1 MLGAARPPQAFAGSE
16 RDDMV
21 AELDAQPA
29 FPYQEELVLVLV
41 VVPGK
46 LARDLDEFDLLA
58 IERGN
63 DLGAPMLGEVREL
76 FVEME
81 FFGHRTSL
89 PPPPPPPTPPG
100 RPPPPALPTPP
111 VLFSSFV
118 RF

>member
-1 MLGAARPPQAFAGSE
+1 MLGAARHHQAFAGSE

-81 FFGHRTSL
+81 FFGHRTTRT
-89 PPPPPPPTPPG
+89 PTPPPAHG
-100 RPPPPALPTPP
+100 PEETRPRAT
-111 VLFSSFV
+111 
-118 RF
+118 

>member
-1 MLGAARPPQAFAGSE
+1 MLGAARQHQAFAGSE

-81 FFGHRTSL
+81 FFGHRTYS
-89 PPPPPPPTPPG
+89 PPTPPPAHG
-100 RPPPPALPTPP
+100 PEETRPRAT
-111 VLFSSFV
+111 
-118 RF
+118 

>member
-1 MLGAARPPQAFAGSE
+1 MLGAARHHQAFAGSE

-81 FFGHRTSL
+81 FFGHRTGAS
-89 PPPPPPPTPPG
+89 PPPPPPPARQAP
-100 RPPPPALPTPP
+100 RPPPAPAPTH
-111 VLFSSFV
+111 VVS
-118 RF
+118 